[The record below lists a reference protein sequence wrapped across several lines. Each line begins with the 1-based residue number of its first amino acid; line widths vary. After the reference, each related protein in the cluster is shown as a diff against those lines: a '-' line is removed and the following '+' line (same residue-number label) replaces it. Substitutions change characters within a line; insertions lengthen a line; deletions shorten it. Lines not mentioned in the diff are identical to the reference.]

1 MNNKKIKEMREF
13 ARNIRKMADVTEHY
27 ADILE
32 DPKSTDKEKAEAHKR
47 YLEALVILD
56 I

>member
-1 MNNKKIKEMREF
+1 MNNKKIKEMRDF
-13 ARNIRKMADVTEHY
+13 AKDIRAMADVTEHY

-32 DPKSTDKEKAEAHKR
+32 DPESTDKEKAEAHKR
-47 YLEALVILD
+47 YLEALAILD